1 MVPVDSIV
9 VAERIIITEEDVI
22 FICSLTRRLCFAC
35 RYVGIQSD
43 DSLSLSLPL
52 ALSLS
57 LLNRHDRAESPFVQ
71 TCAWFEPREGC
82 VLVSA
87 RADDR

>member
-1 MVPVDSIV
+1 VVPVDSIV
-9 VAERIIITEEDVI
+9 VAERIIIAEEDVI

-57 LLNRHDRAESPFVQ
+57 LS
-71 TCAWFEPREGC
+71 
-82 VLVSA
+82 
-87 RADDR
+87 